1 MSPPYQ
7 SGVLN
12 QLHHVP
18 NFAPLKGAAHSRVY
32 EQNQL
37 SHTANAS
44 GAGSLRTNCV
54 KNAVATLSRIVACYI
69 QASGSRGTRTLTP
82 LGTGF

>member
-18 NFAPLKGAAHSRVY
+18 NFAPFKGAAHSRVY

-44 GAGSLRTNCV
+44 GADSLRINCV
-54 KNAVATLSRIVACYI
+54 ENAVATLSRIFNLL
-69 QASGSRGTRTLTP
+69 SM
-82 LGTGF
+82 